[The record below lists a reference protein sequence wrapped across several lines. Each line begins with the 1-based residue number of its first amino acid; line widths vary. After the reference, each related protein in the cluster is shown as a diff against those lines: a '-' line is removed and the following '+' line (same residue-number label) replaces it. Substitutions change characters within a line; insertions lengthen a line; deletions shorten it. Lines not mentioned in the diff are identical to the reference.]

1 MVLIVGGK
9 AQGKLDY
16 VKRVLGVPE
25 EAVARDADAARTAR
39 VFDGCAGWVRLRLR
53 AGADPDAEM
62 DALLEENPGLVL
74 LFDEIGCGVVPVE
87 REERLWRETVGRM
100 TCRLAR
106 RAERVER
113 VLCGLPMTLKGEGPW
128 S

>member
-16 VKRVLGVPE
+16 VKRVLGVSD
-25 EAVARDADAARTAR
+25 EAVARDAEAARTAR
-39 VFDGCAGWVRLRLR
+39 VFDGCSRWVRMCLQ
-53 AGADPDAEM
+53 AGEDPNKQM
-62 DALLEENPGLVL
+62 DELLDVNPNLVL
-74 LFDEIGCGVVPVE
+74 VFDEVGCGVVPVD

-106 RAERVER
+106 RADHVER
-113 VLCGLPMTLKGEGPW
+113 VLCGLPMTLKGEGAW
-128 S
+128 N

>member
-16 VKRVLGVPE
+16 VKRMLGVSDE
-25 EAVARDADAARTAR
+25 EIARDADGARTAK
-39 VFDGCAGWVRLRLR
+39 VFDGCTRWVRMCLQ
-53 AGADPDAEM
+53 AGEDPDAKM
-62 DALLEENPGLVL
+62 DELLEGNPGLVL
-74 LFDEIGCGVVPVE
+74 IFDEVGCGVVPVD
-87 REERLWRETVGRM
+87 REERLWREKVGRM

-113 VLCGLPMTLKGEGPW
+113 VLCGLPMTLKGEGAW

>member
-16 VKRVLGVPE
+16 VKRVLGVSDE
-25 EAVARDADAARTAR
+25 EIARDADAARTAK
-39 VFDGCAGWVRLRLR
+39 VFDGCTRWVRMCLQ
-53 AGADPDAEM
+53 AGEDPDVQM
-62 DALLEENPGLVL
+62 DELLEENPGLVL
-74 LFDEIGCGVVPVE
+74 IFDEVGCGVVPVD
-87 REERLWRETVGRM
+87 REERLWREKVGRM

-106 RAERVER
+106 QAERVER
-113 VLCGLPMTLKGEGPW
+113 VLCGLPMTLKGEGTW